1 VTDACLQ
8 SCFQLAYAPPSS
20 AARAARLLRP
30 SAAETLFV
38 TFDPSLRPPLT
49 AKRRSVDV
57 AAEPFARENR
67 EKRLEHPFRRAFVS
81 ALGEADDIE
90 IEVAVPGA
98 VEARRHVDQR
108 RACLFRDE
116 PDEPVVGGVGGDD
129 GRGRPRPEGAS
140 GAAYALRLL
149 AAGFAAGSG
158 LARSFMNASRSAC
171 STRAL

>member
-49 AKRRSVDV
+49 GKRRLANA
-57 AAEPFARENR
+57 AAEPLARENR
-67 EKRLEHPFRRAFVS
+67 QKRLEHPFRRALIA
-81 ALGEADDIE
+81 ALGEVDDVKEE
-90 IEVAVPGA
+90 IVVPDAVDA
-98 VEARRHVDQR
+98 SRHVDQR
-108 RACLFRDE
+108 RARLFRDE